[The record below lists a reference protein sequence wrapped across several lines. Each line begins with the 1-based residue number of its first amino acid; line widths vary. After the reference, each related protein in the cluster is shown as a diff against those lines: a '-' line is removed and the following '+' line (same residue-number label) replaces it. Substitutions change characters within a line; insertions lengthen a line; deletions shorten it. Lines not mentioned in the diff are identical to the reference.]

1 MPVFS
6 DSLWWELN
14 WPWMVV
20 WLTTAASLVTL
31 LALLNGVRRRRRRP
45 SKRLVDGTTCLY
57 LDDRKIMDAYQ
68 MNRYTTAL
76 RKEVEQRIR
85 TSWTAR
91 LQMLVPSFSQA
102 DSNYERSREVVT
114 NYIEVAEAISVIG
127 LIVDGLE
134 RSNAIVH
141 ADLRR
146 GTVRRNAALAKTR
159 SAGNRNELVRLSA
172 TDGGFVLLTGD
183 FERSEAGSSE
193 TRTVFTAPYGPTAT
207 ALVRLSCRTSGLRSQ
222 EDAEP
227 EPGPF
232 FALCLGKVRSWR
244 PTDAVL
250 EVRPLAIFS

>member
-6 DSLWWELN
+6 DPLWWDLN
-14 WPWMVV
+14 WRWMLV
-20 WLTTAASLVTL
+20 WLTTVASIVVL
-31 LALLNGVRRRRRRP
+31 LMLLNGARRRRRRL
-45 SKRLVDGTTCLY
+45 SKRLVDGITCIY

-76 RKEVEQRIR
+76 RKAVEQRTR
-85 TSWTAR
+85 TSWTSR

-102 DSNYERSREVVT
+102 GTNYERSREVVT

-141 ADLRR
+141 ANLRR

-159 SAGNRNELVRLSA
+159 SAGHRNEPVRLTA

-183 FERSEAGSSE
+183 FERNEAASSD

-207 ALVRLSCRTSGLRSQ
+207 AHIRLSCRTSGLRSQ
-222 EDAEP
+222 EDTEP

-232 FALCLGKVRSWR
+232 FALCLGKVRSWS